1 MGIISLDL
9 KFFNLFYHNFI
20 LLKSLVRKVSII
32 IDEDFADSWILD
44 SRYSFHMCPYKEWF
58 DTYRECNVSIVWTCN
73 DSSSKVLIGTGSIK
87 MRMFD
92 GVMRTLSNVKH
103 VPKLRKSLIS
113 LGALDNLGYD
123 FSTNNNIMKINKGG
137 LVAMKGKKVKNLYTL
152 IGKTILGEAMK
163 VKPHHEE
170 SFASVKEVVKV
181 EEHNKMIKTLLLV
194 KSTHLYKDESNFQ
207 MNEVMN
213 KTKTISRVKF
223 DESLNLTYVYSH

>member
-1 MGIISLDL
+1 
-9 KFFNLFYHNFI
+9 
-20 LLKSLVRKVSII
+20 
-32 IDEDFADSWILD
+32 
-44 SRYSFHMCPYKEWF
+44 
-58 DTYRECNVSIVWTCN
+58 
-73 DSSSKVLIGTGSIK
+73 

-163 VKPHHEE
+163 VELHHEE

-181 EEHNKMIKTLLLV
+181 KEHNKMIKTPLLV